1 MDVIFELDN
10 DEKNWWSNVIKE
22 FRQEIVAKPQSYV
35 DAYITKNEASL
46 DTIRKDVSG
55 FILQIRSSCWS
66 TYLIDEVDFHKKV
79 ISHLIREREIPST
92 ILQELVETELF
103 EDSLISSDKT
113 VLLKG
118 LSDLV
123 GDFAGRIMPY
133 IYDLSLSTTNSR
145 RSRAGNT
152 FEAIIAHMMQLY
164 GYPYEDQSSLGTS
177 FYSKHELG
185 KMVDGVIPG
194 AEAYNSNRSKCHIVT
209 MKTTLRERWQ
219 EVVEE
224 LKRTNIPHIY
234 LLTLDDSIS
243 KGVFKTMKHHNI
255 TIVDY
260 LEVKERFPEDKNIM
274 SFEEYFEREIPHTLS
289 YWERQND

>member
-1 MDVIFELDN
+1 MDVIFELDDN
-10 DEKNWWSNVIKE
+10 EKEWWGNVIRE
-22 FRQEIVAKPQSYV
+22 YRNEIVAKPNLYV
-35 DAYITKNEASL
+35 DSYIREKGVTLEI
-46 DTIRKDVSG
+46 IRSNVSG
-55 FILQIRSSCWS
+55 FVFNIRSSCWS

-92 ILQELVETELF
+92 ILQELMETELF
-103 EDSLISSDKT
+103 EASLISSDKT

-152 FEAIIAHMMQLY
+152 FEAIIAQMMQLY
-164 GYPYEDQSSLGTS
+164 GYPYEDQSSLGNS
-177 FYSKHELG
+177 FYSEHGLG
-185 KMVDGVIPG
+185 KMVDGVIPS
-194 AEAYNSNRSKCHIVT
+194 AEAYARSRNQCQIVT

-224 LKRTNIPHIY
+224 LSRTNIPHIY
-234 LLTLDDSIS
+234 LLTLDGSVS
-243 KGVFKTMKHHNI
+243 GNVLETMRHQNI
-255 TIVDY
+255 TLVDY
-260 LEVKERFPEDKNIM
+260 LEVKERFPDYKNIM
-274 SFEEYFEREIPHTLS
+274 SFEDYFEKEIPHTLS